1 MSFCNINCTVTNI
14 FMCFCVFFFADIQN
28 WSAAKRAR
36 LQAFLSKDSQS
47 NESNTVDNNG
57 SNEALPTGSDTR
69 DVTDSGARTQ
79 NNNLSDTKKVHSCS
93 RLDRLVNIA
102 TELETDEESATHI
115 ASNAS
120 SNNVS
125 EVEHSNENPNEL
137 GEIEELKTVPK
148 EEEDAVTATD
158 IASNTSSNNVSKAK
172 RSNENSNELDET
184 KNRLSDQSN
193 ADGNDSNQ
201 DDDGVHP
208 NKKTSRSN
216 ALAKAAALPKNTGST
231 SATVTNLFGT
241 SSESESETV
250 PKEEEDAVT
259 ATDIASNTSS
269 NNVSK
274 AKRSNENSNELD
286 ETKNRLSDQSNADG
300 NDSNQDDDGVH
311 PNKKTSRSN
320 ALAKAAALPKN
331 TGSTSATVTNLFG
344 TSSESDDDGVHPNQK
359 TSRSNALAKAAAL
372 PKNTGSASVT
382 VTNLFGTSSE
392 SESAAEEDDG
402 PHDVAIPYPVVN
414 GKWEYIMC
422 DINQV
427 KKYAENTYI
436 ELELRIQTCFY
447 RRGQYQGDV
456 LRLRSEFVFVWHF
469 LCYSFNLLCCPF

>member
-1 MSFCNINCTVTNI
+1 
-14 FMCFCVFFFADIQN
+14 MCFCVFFFADIQN

-137 GEIEELKTVPK
+137 GEIEELK
-148 EEEDAVTATD
+148 
-158 IASNTSSNNVSKAK
+158 
-172 RSNENSNELDET
+172 
-184 KNRLSDQSN
+184 
-193 ADGNDSNQ
+193 
-201 DDDGVHP
+201 
-208 NKKTSRSN
+208 
-216 ALAKAAALPKNTGST
+216 
-231 SATVTNLFGT
+231 
-241 SSESESETV
+241 TV

>member
-1 MSFCNINCTVTNI
+1 
-14 FMCFCVFFFADIQN
+14 MCFCVFFFADIQN

-172 RSNENSNELDET
+172 RSNEKSNELDET

-274 AKRSNENSNELD
+274 AKRSNEKSNELD

-311 PNKKTSRSN
+311 PNK
-320 ALAKAAALPKN
+320 
-331 TGSTSATVTNLFG
+331 
-344 TSSESDDDGVHPNQK
+344 K

>member
-1 MSFCNINCTVTNI
+1 
-14 FMCFCVFFFADIQN
+14 MCFCVFFFADIQN

-158 IASNTSSNNVSKAK
+158 IASNTGSNNVSEAK
-172 RSNENSNELDET
+172 RSNENPNELDET

-208 NKKTSRSN
+208 NK
-216 ALAKAAALPKNTGST
+216 
-231 SATVTNLFGT
+231 
-241 SSESESETV
+241 
-250 PKEEEDAVT
+250 
-259 ATDIASNTSS
+259 
-269 NNVSK
+269 
-274 AKRSNENSNELD
+274 
-286 ETKNRLSDQSNADG
+286 
-300 NDSNQDDDGVH
+300 
-311 PNKKTSRSN
+311 
-320 ALAKAAALPKN
+320 
-331 TGSTSATVTNLFG
+331 
-344 TSSESDDDGVHPNQK
+344 K